1 MIIRAL
7 SRGIITVVLISAGLI
22 ACSGARPLINP
33 SALSQS
39 DSPPA
44 AHSRSTESFIY
55 VVDNE
60 PYSSSKVQIYT
71 DPTGKREGQLTGFE
85 VVYGDCA
92 DSRGDIFILNSASPS
107 TIIEYPPGGKTPV
120 RTFHDTGYTPT
131 GCSVDPTTGNLAV
144 TNFYANDYSSGTIAI
159 FSSSN
164 ALDRPTVFTDPA
176 IFSPRYCGYDANGNL
191 YLDGY
196 SKSLQILFAELPARA
211 TQFTSISL
219 NQAVNEPGNLQWDG
233 TYMAIGDSSTNVIYR
248 FSFSG
253 STGTEVGSTTLGG
266 VTYGL
271 NQFWIDGSS
280 VVGAAAVDKEVGIWK
295 YPAGGSPVKVINQ
308 KQSIPIGVAVST
320 P

>member
-1 MIIRAL
+1 MTIGAL
-7 SRGIITVVLISAGLI
+7 SRGFVTVGLISASFI
-22 ACSGARPLINP
+22 ACSGSRPINP
-33 SALSQS
+33 QGLNQNAS
-39 DSPPA
+39 SPA
-44 AHSRSTESFIY
+44 SHTRSTESLIY

-60 PYSSSKVQIYT
+60 PYGSSKVQIYSY
-71 DPTGKREGQLTGFE
+71 PSGKRKGQLTGFG

-92 DSRGDIFILNSASPS
+92 DGRGDIFILNSASPS
-107 TIIEYPPGGKTPV
+107 TIIEYPPGGKVPV
-120 RTFHDTGYTPT
+120 KTFHDTGYTPT
-131 GCSVDPTTGNLAV
+131 GCSVDPTTGDLAV
-144 TNFYANDYSSGTIAI
+144 TNFYASDYSSGTVAI

-164 ALDRPTVFTDPA
+164 ALDRPTVFTDPD
-176 IFSPRYCGYDANGNL
+176 IVSPRYCGYDANGNL

-233 TYMAIGDSSTNVIYR
+233 KYMAIGDSSTDVIYQ

-253 STGTEVGSTTLGG
+253 SAGTEVGSTVLGG

-271 NQFWIDGSS
+271 NQFWIVGSS
-280 VVGAAAVDKEVGIWK
+280 VVGAAAVQNEVGIWK
-295 YPAGGSPVKVINQ
+295 YPAGGSAVKVINQ
-308 KQSIPIGVAVST
+308 KQSTPIGVAVSA